1 MTVDFE
7 EWLNTPGASRCV
19 LVELDHIDGDVMKTA
34 CFANAAFATTPTD
47 TPPNTPYDPF
57 VVGSFSYERSLNEVF
72 TGRSVSK
79 TSDIELV
86 YQPQS
91 EALLTKGVY
100 GQAIRIYMGDK
111 RWPKAD
117 FRQIIAGICDN
128 VTPEQSTIRI
138 KFRDAA
144 DALKKPLLTE
154 RYATGPAAG
163 QLKPLTLG
171 RCFNIKPLLI
181 DEAAHVYQFS
191 IGQSSAVTAVRFNGA
206 LVAPAHYTVNLLNST
221 VTFSTHPMGDVTMD
235 VDGQQSGDAWLQTAT
250 QFIQHIASI
259 GGVSVDVSGLPDYQ
273 LGLYITAET
282 DAADIIDDICA
293 SVGGY
298 WFYSRF
304 GQFTVRA
311 FNGLAAATVDI
322 TRDQTVANTMRPRRV
337 IAPLKSIT
345 MQYKRNWTVQS
356 NVAASVYEL
365 TPALADELSK
375 EGKTKPCTQALPNF
389 PQAESISPK
398 TLIVNEADA
407 TTEGNRRLAIAVKPR
422 FIYELQ
428 AFSAPFSWPI
438 GATATLERPGIN
450 GDRAVITKLVE
461 SPVSGTCNVEIWQ

>member
-1 MTVDFE
+1 MSVDFA
-7 EWLNTPGASRCV
+7 EWLQTQGNARCV
-19 LVELDHIDGDVMKTA
+19 LVELDYIDDGIIKTA
-34 CFANAAFATTPTD
+34 YLANAAFATAPTD
-47 TPPNTPYDPF
+47 TPANTPYDPF
-57 VVGSFSYERSLNEVF
+57 VVGSFSYERSLNELF
-72 TGRSVSK
+72 TGSSISK
-79 TSDIELV
+79 TSDIDLA

-100 GQAIRIYMGDK
+100 GQAIRIYIGDK

-117 FRQIIAGICDN
+117 FKQIIAGICDN
-128 VTPEQSTIRI
+128 VTPASSTIKI

-154 RYATGPAAG
+154 RYSTGPAAG
-163 QLKPLTLG
+163 QLKPLLLG

-181 DEAAHVYQFS
+181 DEAAHVYQFNA
-191 IGQSSAVTAVRFNGA
+191 GPSSAVTAVRFNGA
-206 LVAPAHYTVNLLNST
+206 VVAPANYTVNLTAGT
-221 VTFSTHPMGDVTMD
+221 VTFSTYPIGDVTMD
-235 VDGQQSGDAWLQTAT
+235 VDGAAVGGTWLQTAA
-250 QFIQHIASI
+250 QFIQHIASLVGI
-259 GGVSVDVSGLPDYQ
+259 SVDASGLPGYL
-273 LGLYITAET
+273 LGLYITDDT
-282 DAADIIDDICA
+282 DAADIIDDICS

-298 WFYSRF
+298 WFYSRL
-304 GQFTVRA
+304 GQFTVSA
-311 FNGLAAATVDI
+311 FNGLGAATVEI

-407 TTEGNRRLAIAVKPR
+407 ATEGNRRLAIAVKPR

-428 AFSAPFSWPI
+428 AFSTPFSWPI
-438 GATATLERPGIN
+438 GATATLERHGIN